1 MAILPIYWHATIQF
15 IRIVRMKTYGKFS
28 MKILKALYL
37 IFLSLATVLLL
48 ENFKNNLLFKEYR
61 LRD

>member
-1 MAILPIYWHATIQF
+1 
-15 IRIVRMKTYGKFS
+15 

-48 ENFKNNLLFKEYR
+48 ENFKSNLLFKEYR
-61 LRD
+61 LRDQKA